1 MKSVL
6 KFWGFLVVLCALS
19 GCHNYET
26 DKLDTSKQDKTLLTP
41 PCLEK

>member
-1 MKSVL
+1 MKFAV
-6 KFWGFLVVLCALS
+6 KFWLSVVFFCILP

-26 DKLDTSKQDKTLLTP
+26 DKLDLSNQDKALLTP